1 MFIINRAII
10 LLFPN
15 NSCREVLQTYFLG
28 DKLDLYKGF
37 STGTGS
43 QKEQQRGSDIWS
55 EKKWWGAWHMKKW
68 GKEFQAEGRTSSNRE
83 LTYNIYF
90 LRTLHLFI
98 Y

>member
-43 QKEQQRGSDIWS
+43 QKEQQRGSEI
-55 EKKWWGAWHMKKW
+55 
-68 GKEFQAEGRTSSNRE
+68 
-83 LTYNIYF
+83 
-90 LRTLHLFI
+90 
-98 Y
+98 